1 MEHRAVRTG
10 TDPDGALRFALHGDI
25 DFTNAPG
32 VRQAIEEA
40 VSEAQPETV
49 RIDLADVPFLDSSG
63 VEVLVAA
70 YRLAESL
77 GARCAIEGPSR
88 AVFEHLRMIG
98 LAELFDIAAPGSPAT
113 ATPQSNPD

>member
-10 TDPDGALRFALHGDI
+10 TDTDGALRVSLHGDI

-40 VSEAQPETV
+40 VSGERRGTV
-49 RIDLADVPFLDSSG
+49 RVDLADVPFLDSSG

-70 YRLAESL
+70 HRLAESL
-77 GARCAIEGPSR
+77 GARCAIEGPTR

-98 LAELFDIAAPGSPAT
+98 LAELFDIAAP
-113 ATPQSNPD
+113 

>member
-10 TDPDGALRFALHGDI
+10 TDTDGALRVSLHGDI

-40 VSEAQPETV
+40 VSGERRGTV
-49 RIDLADVPFLDSSG
+49 RVDLADVPFLDSSG

-98 LAELFDIAAPGSPAT
+98 LAELFDIAAP
-113 ATPQSNPD
+113 